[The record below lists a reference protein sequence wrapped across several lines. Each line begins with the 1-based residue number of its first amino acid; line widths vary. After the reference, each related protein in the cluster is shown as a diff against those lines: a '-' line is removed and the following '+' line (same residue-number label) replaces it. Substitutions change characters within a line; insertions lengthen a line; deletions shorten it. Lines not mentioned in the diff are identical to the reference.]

1 MKLEDIRKILSEH
14 KEELKRKYHLKS
26 IAIFGSC
33 TRKEEKETSDV
44 DILVEFE
51 NPIGWEFVD
60 LCEELEK
67 LLGVKVDV
75 VTKRAVLSKP
85 LLWKSIKEDLVYV

>member
-26 IAIFGSC
+26 IAIFGSY

-60 LCEELEK
+60 LCEELKK

-85 LLWKSIKEDLVYV
+85 LL